1 MDLYRS
7 RRRLSIAKAIDEQTE
22 EQIGVQEKRFR
33 LFGVMRITEILACFM
48 VCVPVLLVIMVIF
61 GHESYDQGNGFA
73 KASRIIQI
81 KPNVTSTLQRDQN
94 LKGKNI
100 CLKLFF
106 SFFYLFGICFL
117 KKSFITFCRFVS
129 PWRTT
134 CTWFQERDMLE

>member
-33 LFGVMRITEILACFM
+33 LFGVMRITEILAYFM
-48 VCVPVLLVIMVIF
+48 VIVPVLLVIMVIF

-94 LKGKNI
+94 PKGKNI

-106 SFFYLFGICFL
+106 FFFL
-117 KKSFITFCRFVS
+117 PFWDMFFKKKFHHI
-129 PWRTT
+129 
-134 CTWFQERDMLE
+134 L